1 MLLTISDFLS
11 HDEVSGCREALH
23 TAPWVDGRVNA
34 GSLSSHVKDNEQ
46 VDTEST
52 VARTLANQLLRKLGS
67 NPLFL
72 SAAMPHAIQ
81 PPRFNRYRGGQAFG
95 IHVDGA
101 IMPIAGTDRVMRSD
115 LSATLFLTEPQDYD
129 GGELT
134 IETAFGAQE
143 VKLRAGD
150 LVLYPSSSLH
160 RVQPVTRG
168 ERVCAFFWVQS
179 MIRGDRERSLLF
191 DLDQTIQSIGKT
203 KAPTDP
209 DLVQLTAVYYNLV
222 RLWATV

>member
-11 HDEVSGCREALH
+11 RDEVSHFREALR

-34 GSLSSHVKDNEQ
+34 GSLSSHVKHNEQ
-46 VDTEST
+46 VETESP
-52 VARTLANQLLRKLGS
+52 VARTLANQLLRKLGHH
-67 NPLFL
+67 PLFV
-72 SAAMPHAIQ
+72 SAAMPHQIQ
-81 PPRFNRYRGGQAFG
+81 PPRFNRYGTGQDFG

-115 LSATLFLTEPQDYD
+115 LAATLFLTDPLDYD

-134 IETAFGAQE
+134 VETEFGAQE
-143 VKLRAGD
+143 IKLRAGD
-150 LVLYPSSSLH
+150 MVLYPSSSLH

-179 MIRGDRERSLLF
+179 MIRDEQQRSLLF
-191 DLDQTIQSIGKT
+191 DLDQTIQSIAAT
-203 KAPTDP
+203 KAPNDP
-209 DLVQLTAVYYNLV
+209 DLIRLTGIYHNLV
-222 RLWATV
+222 RRWAAV